1 MPAGTY
7 SMGMKQAGQKEKN
20 PERQAASIALIYFAF
35 AALWI
40 LFSDSLLALFI
51 HDTVSIAWV
60 SVTKGLVFV
69 TVTSIVLYIL
79 IRRQLSHL
87 ARARQETMDANRAL
101 REAYDATIEALTY
114 AIDLKD
120 EGTEGHSRRAAGLA
134 LDFARWLHIPE
145 DQLEHI
151 YRGALLHDI
160 GKIGVSDA
168 ILLKR
173 ENLTEKEWNI
183 MRQHADYAYHLLSR
197 IEYLKPALDIP
208 WCHHERWDG
217 SGYPRGIAG
226 ESIPLSARLFAI
238 VDAFDALI
246 YDRPYHKGI
255 PVEDAL
261 QEIERS
267 AGTHFDPLLVSQFV
281 AFIRDKGL

>member
-1 MPAGTY
+1 M
-7 SMGMKQAGQKEKN
+7 SMHRAEQIEKKPGQ
-20 PERQAASIALIYFAF
+20 QAASITLMYISF

-40 LFSDSLLALFI
+40 LFSDGLLALFI
-51 HDTVSIAWV
+51 HDPASITWLSMA
-60 SVTKGLVFV
+60 KGLVFV
-69 TVTSIVLYIL
+69 AATGSMLFFL
-79 IRRQLSHL
+79 IRRQLSHI
-87 ARARQETMDANRAL
+87 ARAREESLMANRAL

-120 EGTEGHSRRAAGLA
+120 EGTEGHSRRVAELA

-160 GKIGVSDA
+160 GKIGVPDA

-173 ENLTEKEWNI
+173 EQLTEQEWAL
-183 MRQHADYAYHLLSR
+183 MRQHTEYAHRMLSR

-217 SGYPRGIAG
+217 NGYPRGIAG

-238 VDAFDALI
+238 ADAFDAQI

-255 PVEDAL
+255 AVEDAL
-261 QEIERS
+261 REIERS
-267 AGTHFDPLLVSQFV
+267 AGTYFDPLLVSQFV